1 MYEKLG
7 LTARR
12 RQMVKT
18 AIVLKSL
25 FFALLLTGTAG
36 AKPPLDVG
44 DQRQVFIDGRLIDRS
59 ERIKLVVHKPH
70 RTDEVVLR
78 CDRPWEERLG
88 QYHSVLK
95 DGDTYHMWYT
105 FYGRADKDSPIVRSI
120 AYARSGD
127 GIHWEKPD
135 LGLVEVYGTRKN
147 NIVLGHGFAG
157 IKGATHGCMV
167 FLDPK
172 APANHGFRLVSNP
185 QELGKSLQIFS
196 SADGIHWELTHRTIM
211 AFRSERHHLDTQ
223 NVIFWDERVG
233 KYVAYVRR
241 NQRPTGS
248 QGRSVARAESES
260 LSHFDD
266 VEDCPV
272 VLGFDEKDPQYDD
285 PVRKARIQ
293 AVDFY
298 TNGTFKYPWAQ
309 DAYYM
314 FPSEYFHYM
323 TFLKDFRKGQPVN
336 AGSLDVRFAASRD
349 GVGWIR
355 YDRRAFLNLGMK
367 DRWDSRSIY
376 MAYGIVEGA
385 NNNELFMYYCGSST
399 LHGWDR
405 DDQHGQRNKQLLTR
419 VGGAPPIEMCGIGR
433 LVVRRE
439 GFISVQAD
447 YTGGEFVTPPLTFEG
462 ERLVLN
468 VDTSAVGQVRVEIM
482 DEDSNPLPNYTLNDC
497 EEIYTTNEINR
508 TVTWNR
514 ESSLTGLVQRTIR
527 LRFVMRDADLYAF
540 QFTGSI

>member
-1 MYEKLG
+1 MITKP
-7 LTARR
+7 
-12 RQMVKT
+12 
-18 AIVLKSL
+18 IVFRSL
-25 FFALLLTGTAG
+25 LFSLPFVAFAWAQ
-36 AKPPLDVG
+36 APLDVG
-44 DQRQVFIDGRLIDRS
+44 DRRQVFIDGCLMDKS
-59 ERIKLVVHKPH
+59 EDIELVVHNPH
-70 RTDEVVLR
+70 RTGQIVLK

-88 QYHSVLK
+88 QYHCVLK

-105 FYGRADKDSPIVRSI
+105 FYGRADKDAPVVRSI
-120 AYARSGD
+120 AYARSRD
-127 GIHWEKPD
+127 GIIWEKPD

-172 APANHGFRLVSNP
+172 APAEQRFRLVSNP
-185 QELGKSLQIFS
+185 EELGKSLQIFS
-196 SADGIHWELTHRTIM
+196 SPDGIHWELTHRTIM
-211 AFRSERHHLDTQ
+211 TFRSEKHHLDTQ
-223 NVIFWDERVG
+223 NVIFWDDRVG

-285 PVRKARIQ
+285 PVGKAHIQ

-298 TNGTFKYPWAQ
+298 TNATFKYPWAQ

-349 GVGWIR
+349 GISWTR
-355 YDRRAFLNLGMK
+355 YDRRAFVDLGMK
-367 DRWDSRSIY
+367 DQWDSRSIY

-385 NNNELFMYYCGSST
+385 DNNELFMYYCGSNT

-405 DDQHGQRNKQLLTR
+405 DDQHAQRNKKLLTR
-419 VGGAPPIEMCGIGR
+419 AGGAPAEEMCGIGR
-433 LVVRRE
+433 LVVRRD
-439 GFISVQAD
+439 GFISAQAD
-447 YTGGEFVTPPLTFEG
+447 YAGGEFVTPPLTFKG
-462 ERLVLN
+462 EQLVLN
-468 VDTSAVGQVRVEIM
+468 VDTSALGQVRVELLG
-482 DEDSNPLPNYTLNDC
+482 EDSKPIPSYTLNDC
-497 EEIYTTNEINR
+497 DEIYTANEINR
-508 TVTWNR
+508 TVTWNG
-514 ESSLTGLVQRTIR
+514 ESSLRGLAGRTIR

-540 QFTGSI
+540 QFKDSM